1 MSIVSAMVR
10 ILAEVLTIGNGIL
23 NSWVDIPANAAGP
36 LDPSA
41 IVTVSGS
48 DLVTYLASSAVIAS
62 DVLSVVTNAL
72 F

>member
-1 MSIVSAMVR
+1 MVR

-23 NSWVDIPANAAGP
+23 NAWVDMPANALGP

-41 IVTVSGS
+41 TVTVSAS

-62 DVLSVVTNAL
+62 DILSVVTNAL